1 MTETFEGSA
10 MILRPVRRLTVFLL
24 ACLALAAA
32 PSAGQPGMRRSESP
46 SASPFPSAFSTKPSR
61 GKFLVAARQMGD
73 PRFAQTVVLLVA
85 HDQHG
90 TMGLVINRRT
100 SVPLSSV
107 LSGIGK
113 GGDPSQ
119 LLYVG
124 GPVQMDV
131 ISLLVR
137 SERERSG
144 AIRLLDGV
152 YFSTSAALLKQM
164 IAKKQTAKRLRVFAG
179 YAGWAVGQLDQE
191 LERGDWYVLDARAEE
206 VFHEPP
212 SEIWSELIRRAEA
225 RWVWLPGTPSMLH
238 SAGRGASGLREEG
251 FLWSSWNRT
260 QLKPSGLF

>member
-1 MTETFEGSA
+1 MRGTFERGVT
-10 MILRPVRRLTVFLL
+10 ILRPAPRVMVFLL
-24 ACLALAAA
+24 ACLALATAS
-32 PSAGQPGMRRSESP
+32 SAGQPRMRRFENLSVSLFP
-46 SASPFPSAFSTKPSR
+46 SASPTKPAR

-90 TMGLVINRRT
+90 TVGIVINRRT

-113 GGDPSQ
+113 RRDPSQ
-119 LLYVG
+119 LLFIG
-124 GPVQMDV
+124 GPVQMDG
-131 ISLLVR
+131 ISLLLR
-137 SERERSG
+137 SKREQSG

-152 YFSTSAALLKQM
+152 YFSTSAALLKRM

-225 RWVWLPGTPSMLH
+225 RWVRLPGAPSMLH
-238 SAGRGASGLREEG
+238 LAGRRASGPRKER

-260 QLKPSGLF
+260 QLEPSGLF